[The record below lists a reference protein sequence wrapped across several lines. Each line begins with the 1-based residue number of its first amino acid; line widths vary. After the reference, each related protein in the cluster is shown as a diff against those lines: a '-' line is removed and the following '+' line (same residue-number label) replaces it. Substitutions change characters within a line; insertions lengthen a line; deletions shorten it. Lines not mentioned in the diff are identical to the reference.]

1 MTAEEKER
9 KELADLKR
17 QQMIDAGLI
26 SIHDDKEETEG
37 KKSTKIMRKR
47 KNKKD
52 EPKVI
57 PTIVESAEQ
66 ELHKNQSDSESGD
79 EE

>member
-17 QQMIDAGLI
+17 QQMIDACLI
-26 SIHDDKEETEG
+26 SIHNDKEETEG
-37 KKSTKIMRKR
+37 KNSTIIMRKR

-52 EPKVI
+52 EPKVTS
-57 PTIVESAEQ
+57 TIVESAEQ
-66 ELHKNQSDSESGD
+66 ELHKN
-79 EE
+79 